1 MPNSGF
7 AQIWLQRMLKYKS
20 VFLFD
25 EIICKLDQE
34 NIILL
39 WDFSWLKENNITS
52 NNLIDIINTTNIFNK
67 DIFDELD
74 VIIKNDEVNIFS
86 SHSL

>member
-74 VIIKNDEVNIFS
+74 VIIKSDEVNIFS